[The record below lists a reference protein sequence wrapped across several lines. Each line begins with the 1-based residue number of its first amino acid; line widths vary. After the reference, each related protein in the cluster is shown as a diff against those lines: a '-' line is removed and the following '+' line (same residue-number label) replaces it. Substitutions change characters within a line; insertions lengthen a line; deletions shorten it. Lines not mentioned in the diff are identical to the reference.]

1 VETLCAV
8 LGVSRT
14 AYYRYKRGQS
24 YQPTTHQQA
33 KKQLVE
39 QVFWGHKRRYGS
51 RRIVAELQEQG
62 HQVGRQQVRSL
73 MKLADLQAI
82 QPKSFV
88 PRTTDSTHG
97 KGYWPNLLLGQPVPT
112 APNLVWVSDITY
124 LPLIDGEWAYLGGWM
139 DLFSRRIVGWRVDD
153 NMEDALVITPLRA
166 ALQSR
171 QPAQGLIT
179 HSDRGGQYVSNDLQE
194 LVSLWRIRPSM
205 SRADDPYDNAFAES
219 FWSRLKAELLE
230 GGCFLSVDDA
240 RTEIFEYIES
250 YYNRV
255 RKHSSLG
262 YKSPEQFE
270 NEYYKNLQV

>member
-1 VETLCAV
+1 MKAAGL
-8 LGVSRT
+8 
-14 AYYRYKRGQS
+14 
-24 YQPTTHQQA
+24 QP
-33 KKQLVE
+33 
-39 QVFWGHKRRYGS
+39 
-51 RRIVAELQEQG
+51 
-62 HQVGRQQVRSL
+62 
-73 MKLADLQAI
+73 I

-88 PRTTDSTHG
+88 LRTTDSNHT
-97 KGYWPNLLLGQPVPT
+97 KGYWPNLLLDLPFPT

-124 LPLIDGEWAYLGGWM
+124 LPLVDGEWAYLGAWM
-139 DLFSRRIVGWRVDD
+139 DLYSRRVVGWRVDD
-153 NMEDALVITPLRA
+153 NMEDALVIVPLRT
-166 ALQSR
+166 ALQVR
-171 QPAQGLIT
+171 QPASGLIV
-179 HSDRGGQYVSNDLQE
+179 HSDRGGQYVSNELHE

-240 RTEIFEYIES
+240 RTEVFEYRNGGPFEC

-270 NEYYKNLQV
+270 NEYHTKLANLVCR